1 MQSIL
6 KTTNSDHTLIC
17 HDSSRCQNIYSPRG
31 SLVRF
36 QRKKLL
42 ILDLNGLL
50 ADINQDY
57 HNAHLAHALLS
68 FGVFIA
74 ATSVTRLLPKPL
86 AACPLGHLIFFIED
100 PWLINL
106 ACPLQYVKRS
116 QYLIL
121 LPIFCVFQ
129 ILPAFCNFRCRFF
142 STVVCLLR
150 LSPGL
155 HKLWTM
161 GCKVYELVTKLWK

>member
-86 AACPLGHLIFFIED
+86 AACPHGHFFFHRR
-100 PWLINL
+100 
-106 ACPLQYVKRS
+106 PLVNQFS
-116 QYLIL
+116 LSIAICEAQPISHSPPHFLCISDSPCIL
-121 LPIFCVFQ
+121 
-129 ILPAFCNFRCRFF
+129 
-142 STVVCLLR
+142 
-150 LSPGL
+150 
-155 HKLWTM
+155 
-161 GCKVYELVTKLWK
+161 